1 MRSTPKTNLRCHDQS
16 DGVRSMTKTKQDND
30 MIDPIDLVYVE
41 TKTKLSGPI
50 WSNAAYEEN

>member
-1 MRSTPKTNLRCHDQS
+1 MRSTPKTNLRCHDQL

-41 TKTKLSGPI
+41 TKTDLSGPI
-50 WSNAAYEEN
+50 